1 MSAQASFLFFE
12 DLYIIRFEP
21 PTNVNALPAAPV
33 GIAATPTLSRAALTQ
48 FLSSVRVIVD
58 STHGPPIH
66 TASRP
71 PLNWFSTC
79 VPSRSSMLL
88 SNRPFLTRLATKST
102 PCSACVLLIVDFDA
116 SSDSSAPPLSHTN
129 GITWWTRSNAF
140 LPGMPNGEIGLPPTR
155 GPLSWLVCGGCW
167 HALTPGEAAAGR
179 VPGF

>member
-12 DLYIIRFEP
+12 DLNIMRFEP
-21 PTNVNALPAAPV
+21 PTKVNASPTGPV
-33 GIAATPTLSRAALTQ
+33 GIAATPTFSRAALTQ
-48 FLSSVRVIVD
+48 FLSSVRVMVD

-102 PCSACVLLIVDFDA
+102 PCSDSGLLLVVLLEWSLV
-116 SSDSSAPPLSHTN
+116 SAPPLY
-129 GITWWTRSNAF
+129 
-140 LPGMPNGEIGLPPTR
+140 P
-155 GPLSWLVCGGCW
+155 
-167 HALTPGEAAAGR
+167 
-179 VPGF
+179 